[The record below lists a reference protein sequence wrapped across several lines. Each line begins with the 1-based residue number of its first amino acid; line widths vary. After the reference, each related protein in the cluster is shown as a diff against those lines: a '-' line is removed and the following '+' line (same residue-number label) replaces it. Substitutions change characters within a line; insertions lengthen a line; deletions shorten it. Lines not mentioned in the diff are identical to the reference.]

1 MKDLIQSLK
10 SSLLVAGCPHCGGEF
25 PMSKA
30 LLFDGT
36 KPFPEGAESRR
47 LTYEEDLKTRTFLLK
62 KRIIA
67 ASQRAQVTAE
77 AVTIGQTVEHLVPAL
92 AGFHFNPADCRT
104 LFDPID
110 LLVFEGLTSSRVN
123 SLTFLEI
130 KTGSA
135 RLNRHQVLVR
145 DAVQE
150 QRVSYEEV

>member
-10 SSLLVAGCPHCGGEF
+10 SSLLVAKCRCGGEF
-25 PMSKA
+25 PLSKA

-36 KPFPEGAESRR
+36 KPFPEEAESRR

-62 KRIIA
+62 KGITA
-67 ASQRAQVTAE
+67 ASQRAEVTAE

-92 AGFHFNPADCRT
+92 EGFHFNPADCRT

-110 LLVFEGLTSSRVN
+110 LLVFEGLTSSQVN

-135 RLNRHQVLVR
+135 RLNRHQALVR
-145 DAVQE
+145 DAVE
-150 QRVSYEEV
+150 EERVSYKEV